1 MAEPGKPVSAAGYWD
16 GLYAGRQ
23 DALPL
28 AACRALIPGS
38 DQIVFRR

>member
-1 MAEPGKPVSAAGYWD
+1 MLFRAGYWFTNI
-16 GLYAGRQ
+16 YAGRQ

-28 AACRALIPGS
+28 AACRPLIPGS